1 MFSIKSKVSNLS
13 QSSNFTKRYYTGLSR
28 TDYQVMENGF
38 TNICQ
43 QNGGPDVSIL
53 NKLPLR
59 QYAHPRAVA
68 TVTGRF
74 KTYMLVSEGLK
85 KNGIFNEIDYDEVRN
100 IIEAIAIE
108 KDSVQRINE
117 KLIDTYIQRRIPK
130 NDISKIKTT
139 LSKFGSNSKYWVSD
153 NFLVVTTKA
162 NKIDLK
168 IVAINMEKALSYF
181 QKTYNLRPQENYI
194 TIYLVQDFKKVR
206 EYIQKLYS
214 INISFDPLGYS
225 NFYDNSIVGWLY
237 NGTMVG
243 TLKHE
248 LIHILI
254 KSQFNFIP
262 EWFEEGLACLYEE
275 SKFDKSDNLEGKQ
288 NWRGILLR
296 ETKFNYTLGDLFA
309 NRNVNF
315 NLLELKYLREKYK
328 TDIRRIS
335 ERNETL
341 RWLYKDHHQEL
352 DEVLDRF
359 LINRTTLYKDA
370 LSRYFLLYL
379 QDKGKLSK
387 MYQALLQRDDSA
399 LDIMHYQTL
408 ESVILNICEKINADE
423 LQRDFMAWLDGLRS

>member
-1 MFSIKSKVSNLS
+1 
-13 QSSNFTKRYYTGLSR
+13 
-28 TDYQVMENGF
+28 MENGF